1 MLKPVYALAGDSS
14 YLQLEKLAELL
25 RLAPVDAQR
34 MDVEG
39 ETAELA
45 DVFDELRSFAMFG
58 GGKVVVMRDAEE
70 FISRYRDAFED
81 YLANPSTS
89 ATLILRSNKKIPA
102 NQRVYKLL
110 QKCGEIVDCEAPK
123 DLTRWIVT
131 RAREQHGLAISLDV
145 AQLLG
150 EFLGKD
156 MGRMDNEL
164 AKLALM
170 GKSGKITLEDIHGSV
185 AFQSVRPM
193 WDLTNALSM
202 ADAAEAIRR
211 WRQLLQMDKSA
222 EFRGITWLSVWLE
235 NVRRALEMQ
244 KQGAS
249 PDLIGNE
256 LKIWPRETRGQ
267 FFAVCRHMGPE
278 GVSRAMAQ
286 LAEIDYQSKTGV
298 GNAAE
303 NVERFLLSLP
313 LR

>member
-1 MLKPVYALAGDSS
+1 VLKPVYALAGESS

-25 RLAPVDAQR
+25 RMAPVDAQR
-34 MDVEG
+34 LDVEG

-45 DVFDELRSFAMFG
+45 DVLDELRSFAMFG

-70 FISRYRDAFED
+70 FISRFREQFEE

-89 ATLILRSNKKIPA
+89 ATLILRCGKKIPS
-102 NQRVYKLL
+102 NQRVHKLL
-110 QKCGEIVDCEAPK
+110 QKCGEIIECEAPK
-123 DLTRWIVT
+123 DFARWIVA
-131 RAREQHGLAISLDV
+131 RAKEPHGLTISFDV
-145 AQLLG
+145 AQLLF

-156 MGRMDNEL
+156 MGRIDNEL

-170 GKSGKITLEDIHGSV
+170 NKGGKLTIEDVHGSV
-185 AFQSVRPM
+185 AFQSLRPM
-193 WDLTNALSM
+193 WDLTNALSA
-202 ADAAEAIRR
+202 ADQAEAIRR

-235 NVRRALEMQ
+235 SVRRAIEMQ
-244 KQGAS
+244 KQGVPA
-249 PDLIGNE
+249 DAIGNE
-256 LKIWPRETRGQ
+256 LKIWPRESRGK
-267 FFAVCRHMGPE
+267 FFAVCKHMGPE

-298 GNAAE
+298 GDAAE
-303 NVERFLLSLP
+303 NVERFLLSLQ